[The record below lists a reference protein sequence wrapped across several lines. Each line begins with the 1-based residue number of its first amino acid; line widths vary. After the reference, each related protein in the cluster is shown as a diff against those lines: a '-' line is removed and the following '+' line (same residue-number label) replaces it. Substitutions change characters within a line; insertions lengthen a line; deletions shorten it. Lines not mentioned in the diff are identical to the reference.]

1 MMELRVTQFSCVK
14 NLNLSTE
21 DARKAV
27 TEITEILLDD
37 RVSFASVM
45 GSLKALA

>member
-1 MMELRVTQFSCVK
+1 MKMRVTQFSCVK
-14 NLNLSTE
+14 NLNLSAE

-27 TEITEILLDD
+27 TEIIEILLDD
-37 RVSFASVM
+37 GVSFESVM